1 MATNPDVDITTST
14 LISLQRH
21 FLYVSPWKAKQWSTF
36 MHFPELES
44 NFTVLSTISKLM
56 PEFCEEALDEKSLWW
71 RPSSKPVL
79 SFCFHYSTKP
89 TAASELAT
97 FIVWSVTP
105 GPRIKWYRGQEKFL
119 TSRHVCMH
127 RVVFYIS
134 NTLRKVMI
142 RALVWCL
149 GKCFWLGFGLEKE
162 KQLTSKTRSNIFQR
176 FYLFPYCSLLWVSD
190 I

>member
-1 MATNPDVDITTST
+1 MKYIHALSRTWEQLHGSIHDFKIDARVLRRSFRWKIIVMKTVIKTSA
-14 LISLQRH
+14 
-21 FLYVSPWKAKQWSTF
+21 FLL
-36 MHFPELES
+36 FPLLHQ
-44 NFTVLSTISKLM
+44 THCRI
-56 PEFCEEALDEKSLWW
+56 W
-71 RPSSKPVL
+71 
-79 SFCFHYSTKP
+79 
-89 TAASELAT
+89 LAT

-105 GPRIKWYRGQEKFL
+105 GPRIKWYRGQVVPGSSGTGVKWYRGQEKFL
-119 TSRHVCMH
+119 TSRHVRMH

>member
-1 MATNPDVDITTST
+1 
-14 LISLQRH
+14 
-21 FLYVSPWKAKQWSTF
+21 